1 LIKKN
6 WQSLSALSTDILK
19 VFTLAQVLNLKNQ
32 FMKKM
37 LLFAFALVAMHSS
50 LAQSHGFKITEMF
63 PVDVSH
69 SYIGFSIKYMGYAM
83 VRGRFTDFRGAIR
96 FDEKDLQKT
105 SVTIVV
111 DANSI
116 NTGDSWRDDD
126 LRSDNWLGVQH
137 YPKIFF
143 ISKKTDVTPSGLLI
157 SGDLTMH
164 GITKEVSIPLDRP
177 IGIVKDVRGDSQI
190 IFTGV
195 LAINRID
202 FGIEGK
208 KWAGVVEGITAV
220 SDEVNIELT
229 ILAKRINAGN
239 FKNWVEDV
247 RTPHGRI
254 YNVAKAKGVDKALVA
269 FDSIRSSAN
278 HTVGV
283 ETLNTA
289 GQMLLKENK
298 VQEALVLFKR
308 NDLAYPKVSIVYES
322 YGEALATS
330 GQWEEALKSYKT
342 AIEVDEWS
350 VVAKEVI
357 RSAGQ

>member
-1 LIKKN
+1 MKTIVL
-6 WQSLSALSTDILK
+6 LALGS
-19 VFTLAQVLNLKNQ
+19 
-32 FMKKM
+32 
-37 LLFAFALVAMHSS
+37 FAAHFSWS
-50 LAQSHGFKITEMF
+50 QSHGFRITELF

-69 SYIGFSIKYMGYAM
+69 SYIGFNVKYMGYAM
-83 VRGRFTDFRGAIR
+83 VRGRFTEFRGAIR
-96 FDEKDLQKT
+96 FDEQDLKKT
-105 SVTIVV
+105 SVTMVI

-137 YPKIFF
+137 YPKIYFM
-143 ISKKTDVTPSGLLI
+143 SKKTDVTQSGLLI

-164 GITKEVSIPLDRP
+164 GVTKGVSINLDRP

-190 IFTGV
+190 IFTGT

-208 KWAGVVEGITAV
+208 KWAGFVEGITAV

-229 ILAKRINAGN
+229 ILGKRINAGN
-239 FKNWVEDV
+239 FKNWVADV
-247 RTPHGRI
+247 TRPHGRI
-254 YNVAKAKGVDKALVA
+254 YNVAKSKDVDNALIA
-269 FDSIRSSAN
+269 FDSILNTDN
-278 HTVGV
+278 HKVDA
-283 ETLNTA
+283 ETLNTV
-289 GQMLLKENK
+289 GQMLLKENN

-308 NDLAYPKVSIVYES
+308 NVLAYPKASIVYES
-322 YGEALATS
+322 YGEALATA
-330 GQWEEALKSYKT
+330 GQWEEALKSYKK

-357 RSAGQ
+357 RSVGK